1 MDRLPFIRFST
12 DDFGDRDRLDAWREA
27 MAPMFDTR
35 RPDTEQPFRGSAF
48 TYLMGPL
55 ALGGTEVDA
64 LAYERTAGRIRSDY
78 IDHYLVRLDYEPARP
93 EGVLR
98 VIDLGQPISLP
109 AAPMYCLCLFIPRDV
124 LAAALPGA
132 ESLHGREIEG
142 PRGRLMADHIRSLTR
157 HASGIGMAEGTGMA
171 EATLSMLAACLAP
184 SRDADARARSVLDA
198 TLIGQA
204 RRFIDARLTQPD
216 LTPEAVGRYLTV
228 SRTTLYRLFQP
239 LGGVARYIQQR
250 RLKRVHAL
258 LSDPTERRRIGD
270 IAFEH
275 GFADEAA
282 FARAF
287 RREFG
292 LTASEVRASGGRA
305 APPPETLRLDLSPP
319 QRMMLWGSWMA
330 DLGEA
335 A

>member
-12 DDFGDRDRLDAWREA
+12 DDFGVGDRLDAWREA

-35 RPDTEQPFRGSAF
+35 RPETGETFRGSAF

-64 LAYERTAGRIRSDY
+64 LAYERDAPRIRSDY
-78 IDHYLVRLDYEPARP
+78 IDHYLVRLDYEPSRP
-93 EGVLR
+93 DGVLR

-109 AAPMYCLCLFIPRDV
+109 AAPMYCLCIFIPRDV
-124 LAAALPGA
+124 MDAALPGA
-132 ESLHGREIEG
+132 DSLHGLEIDG

-157 HASGIGMAEGTGMA
+157 HAPSMGGAEGAGMSD
-171 EATLSMLAACLAP
+171 ATLAMLAACLAP

-198 TLIGQA
+198 ALIGQA
-204 RRFIDARLTQPD
+204 RRFIDSRLTSPS
-216 LTPEAVGRYLTV
+216 LTPDAVARTLSI

-250 RLKRVHAL
+250 RLKRIHAIL
-258 LSDPTERRRIGD
+258 TDAADRRRIGD

-275 GFADEAA
+275 GFSDEAA

-292 LTASEVRASGGRA
+292 LTARDVRSNGTRSPIVPAGV
-305 APPPETLRLDLSPP
+305 RLDLSPP
-319 QRMMLWGSWMA
+319 QRMMLWGSWMS
-330 DLGEA
+330 DLGDA

>member
-12 DDFGDRDRLDAWREA
+12 EDFNSRDRLDAWREA
-27 MAPMFDTR
+27 MAPMFDTQ
-35 RPDTEQPFRGSAF
+35 RPETDDAFRGSAF

-64 LAYERTAGRIRSDY
+64 LSYKRDAPRIRSDY
-78 IDHYLVRLDYEPARP
+78 IDHYLIRLDYEPDRP

-98 VIDLGQPISLP
+98 VIDLGQPINLP
-109 AAPMYCLCLFIPRDV
+109 AAPMYCLCIFIPRDV
-124 LAAALPGA
+124 MDAALSGA
-132 ESLHGREIEG
+132 DSLHGREIGG

-157 HASGIGMAEGTGMA
+157 NAPSMGGAEGAGMAD
-171 EATLSMLAACLAP
+171 ATLAMLAACLAP

-204 RRFIDARLTQPD
+204 RRFIDSRLTSPN
-216 LTPEAVGRYLTV
+216 LTPHSVALALSV

-250 RLKRVHAL
+250 RLKRVHAIL
-258 LSDPTERRRIGD
+258 TDAMDRRRIGD

-275 GFADEAA
+275 GFSDEAA

-292 LTASEVRASGGRA
+292 VTARDIRAGGSR
-305 APPPETLRLDLSPP
+305 PGITPTHIRLDLSPP
-319 QRMMLWGSWMA
+319 QRMMLWGSWMS
-330 DLGEA
+330 DLGDA